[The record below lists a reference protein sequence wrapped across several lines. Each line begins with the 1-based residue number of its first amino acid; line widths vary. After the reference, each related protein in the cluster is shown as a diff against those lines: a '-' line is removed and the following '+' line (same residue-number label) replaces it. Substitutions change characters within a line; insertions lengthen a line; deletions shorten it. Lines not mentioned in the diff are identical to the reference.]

1 MGYFSLSSGPMALMR
16 PLSPGLQGSTELAEL
31 NDDLVYI
38 GDVSK
43 KLEYL
48 SQASATGPMD
58 IQRGETMVSYSVG
71 SGESILDT
79 LLDAGE
85 DSPFSCKS
93 GICMSCLAVVEE
105 GCVVQDE
112 AAALSDDDISECKA
126 LMCQSRPASSRVR
139 IRFLD

>member
-1 MGYFSLSSGPMALMR
+1 MASMR
-16 PLSPGLQGSTELAEL
+16 PLLPGLQGSTELAEL

-48 SQASATGPMD
+48 TQATVNDPVN
-58 IQRGETMVSYSVG
+58 IQLGETTVAYSVG
-71 SGESILDT
+71 SGETILDT
-79 LLDAGE
+79 LLDAGV

-112 AAALSDDDISECKA
+112 AAALSDEDISECKA
-126 LMCQSRPASSRVR
+126 LMCQSRPSSSRVR